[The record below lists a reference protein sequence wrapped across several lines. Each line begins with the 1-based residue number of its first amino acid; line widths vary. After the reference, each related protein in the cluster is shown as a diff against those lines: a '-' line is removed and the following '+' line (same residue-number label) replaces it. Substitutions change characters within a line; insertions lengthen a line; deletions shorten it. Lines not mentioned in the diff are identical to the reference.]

1 MNTVLYFS
9 PTGVAYETRAFTRA
23 DISALVADHGLESL
37 TSADRQFD
45 FWFAPTGRRC
55 QQRVNHSATEMLL
68 ATTRFSAKNVPLL
81 RGSVVIATHDSEG
94 ELDGL
99 SWQQLDSLAAA
110 MRDLSKRDVRALARR
125 IGAQTTRRR
134 PAPATKTAPAAAAPQ
149 PRVRVR

>member
-9 PTGVAYETRAFTRA
+9 TTGVAYETRAFTRA

-68 ATTRFSAKNVPLL
+68 ATTRFSARTCRCCV
-81 RGSVVIATHDSEG
+81 
-94 ELDGL
+94 
-99 SWQQLDSLAAA
+99 
-110 MRDLSKRDVRALARR
+110 
-125 IGAQTTRRR
+125 
-134 PAPATKTAPAAAAPQ
+134 APWWSPPTI
-149 PRVRVR
+149 PRVNSTA